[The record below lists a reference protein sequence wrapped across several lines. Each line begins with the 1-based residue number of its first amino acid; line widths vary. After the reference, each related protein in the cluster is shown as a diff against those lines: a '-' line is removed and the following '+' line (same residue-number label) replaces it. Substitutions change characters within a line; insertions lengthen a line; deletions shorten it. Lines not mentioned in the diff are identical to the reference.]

1 MTSSRVIV
9 WLRNDLR
16 MHDNYVLNRAMQ
28 IGGKKEV
35 VPVYS
40 FDPRIYGEGAKTKYD
55 TRKMGLLRSRF

>member
-1 MTSSRVIV
+1 M
-9 WLRNDLR
+9 RNDLR

-35 VPVYS
+35 VPVFS

-55 TRKMGLLRSRF
+55 TRKTGLLRSRF